1 MLLYLFAKVVD
12 GNVDVLHTIRNQ
24 TIYIMVNDAL
34 SAYFKQWFWSLLGQ
48 RTKSLTLASCHQYG
62 INRKASDILVE
73 IDYFNDMIIL
83 IKDRHEFHLLHFLL
97 MKMLHIVINT
107 LAKEIEV
114 TMNNFFY
121 GIIY

>member
-1 MLLYLFAKVVD
+1 MASTHSSVMGRLERSHSPIK
-12 GNVDVLHTIRNQ
+12 
-24 TIYIMVNDAL
+24 
-34 SAYFKQWFWSLLGQ
+34 SKQRFWSFLCQ
-48 RTKSLTLASCHQYG
+48 RTKTLAFASSHKDG

-97 MKMLHIVINT
+97 MKMLHIVINS